1 MMSLVVYAY
10 NTNNQKFEAG
20 ELGVTGQPELQS
32 ENLPLRNSKG
42 KESRVDSM
50 YF

>member
-10 NTNNQKFEAG
+10 NTNTNTG

-42 KESRVDSM
+42 KESRGGST

>member
-10 NTNNQKFEAG
+10 NTNTQKFEAG
-20 ELGVTGQPELQS
+20 ELRVTSQPELQS
-32 ENLPLRNSKG
+32 ENPPLKNSKG
-42 KESRVDSM
+42 EESTGGST

>member
-1 MMSLVVYAY
+1 MSLVVYAY
-10 NTNNQKFEAG
+10 NTNTRKFEAG

-32 ENLPLRNSKG
+32 ENLSLSNIKG
-42 KESRVDSM
+42 EESRGGST